1 VNGSTRIHWRF
12 DRERRFPFGTTSP
25 DPEGHHMIG
34 FPPPWPDRPWIYG
47 VMVASANGVVAWKRQ
62 GPDDDP
68 VLAVLGG
75 DPASRD
81 RLTDLRQ
88 MRFYRIFGDCGLG
101 AETHRQQPGLVQ
113 TPQEPG
119 EPPVP
124 ALYRFRAAHGL
135 PHHPRNVLYSLYGR
149 VDLDDRLFRTPGLD
163 VIVVTLP
170 VGGASLTARGARG
183 RGIELIVEP
192 ELDPAGLLRAH
203 QRLFADHGVRYLD
216 CEGGETV
223 LRALHGAGLLDEV
236 FVTTTSAVIDES
248 KHEGV
253 IRIMDFE
260 REGATL
266 IAEGATV
273 PPGDF
278 TFRRWRFGEEAR
290 AIG

>member
-1 VNGSTRIHWRF
+1 VTTSTRIHWRF
-12 DRERRFPFGTTSP
+12 DHERQFPFGSTSP
-25 DPEGHHMIG
+25 DPDRHEMIG

-75 DPASRD
+75 DPTSRD
-81 RLTDLRQ
+81 RLADLRQ
-88 MRFYRIFGDCGLG
+88 MRFYRIFGDCSLG

-113 TPQEPG
+113 TPREPG

-124 ALYRFRAAHGL
+124 ALYRFRAARGL
-135 PHHPRNVLYSLYGR
+135 RHHPRNVIYSLHGR

-163 VIVVTLP
+163 VIFVTLP
-170 VGGASLTARGARG
+170 AGGASLETRGARQ

-192 ELDPAGLLRAH
+192 DLDPAGLLRAH

-236 FVTTTSAVIDES
+236 FLTTTEAVIDES

-253 IRIMDFE
+253 IKVMDFE
-260 REGATL
+260 AEGAKL
-266 IAEGATV
+266 IAEGTTD
-273 PPGDF
+273 PPGGYV
-278 TFRRWRFGEEAR
+278 FRRWRFDQGDS
-290 AIG
+290 